1 MKDKPITNI
10 SFHQKDKERFEALAT
25 EAAQLSKNF
34 AFIVES
40 TTERMERLLM
50 ANHELRTENA
60 ELRAEIEWLK
70 GVGEQTGHD

>member
-50 ANHELRTENA
+50 ANHELR
-60 ELRAEIEWLK
+60 AEIERLK
-70 GVGEQTGHD
+70 ARSSSSGDGWGRS